1 MESELI
7 IKKDT
12 CSSLGRELGEAKNE
26 ISSLKA
32 RLAHSEALATKG
44 VKATKYQ
51 ERLRK
56 PRTLVKHLRRELP
69 YRAIDRWIRSS
80 EYTKAIDE
88 DFERG
93 ATDTKYLISRVDP
106 NFYFKKLEEI

>member
-12 CSSLGRELGEAKNE
+12 CSSLERELGEAKSE
-26 ISSLKA
+26 ISSLKV
-32 RLAHSEALATKG
+32 RLSHSEALAAKG
-44 VKATKYQ
+44 VKATEYR

-56 PRTLVKHLRRELP
+56 SRALVKRLRRELP
-69 YRAIDRWIRSS
+69 DWAIDRWIRSF

-88 DFERG
+88 
-93 ATDTKYLISRVDP
+93 
-106 NFYFKKLEEI
+106 